1 MQSNNKE
8 IQLLSLFHNETI
20 RKKLISPVI
29 LSLNFP
35 RNKTPKSS
43 LTRRNSLYLNKQK
56 LKIHLKNNH
65 KSESSNENSNNIFQT
80 NVQNYMINKN
90 KEKKNNMI
98 KFCKKKNSSL
108 SICLVNKNYNNLNK
122 ENKIPKIK
130 LRTSNSEVFN
140 NLYPMTSK
148 HFYFKSNSPSNN
160 LSKRE
165 RNFCIMQK
173 KKGKL
178 SNKHSRNI
186 NQFISDSVND
196 KSSDI
201 KTHIKNMIY
210 NIFLRK
216 KEEMNKKKMFLE
228 LKTNIKKN
236 EYKVKEIVHSLIR
249 TQKNNDSDLKKK
261 GFIIKNFINKKK
273 EDFNSSL

>member
-1 MQSNNKE
+1 MQNNNKE

-43 LTRRNSLYLNKQK
+43 LTRRNSFYLNKQK

-65 KSESSNENSNNIFQT
+65 ISESSNENSNNIFQT
-80 NVQNYMINKN
+80 HVQNFMINKN
-90 KEKKNNMI
+90 EEKKNNMI
-98 KFCKKKNSSL
+98 KFKKKNSSL
-108 SICLVNKNYNNLNK
+108 SICLVNKYSNNLNK

-130 LRTSNSEVFN
+130 LRTSNSEVFK
-140 NLYPMTSK
+140 NLYPMTPK
-148 HFYFKSNSPSNN
+148 HFYVKSNSPSNN

-165 RNFCIMQK
+165 RNFCIQK

-178 SNKHSRNI
+178 GNKHSRNI
-186 NQFISDSVND
+186 NQFISDSIND

-210 NIFLRK
+210 NIFIRK

>member
-1 MQSNNKE
+1 
-8 IQLLSLFHNETI
+8 
-20 RKKLISPVI
+20 
-29 LSLNFP
+29 
-35 RNKTPKSS
+35 
-43 LTRRNSLYLNKQK
+43 LYNA
-56 LKIHLKNNH
+56 
-65 KSESSNENSNNIFQT
+65 
-80 NVQNYMINKN
+80 
-90 KEKKNNMI
+90 
-98 KFCKKKNSSL
+98 
-108 SICLVNKNYNNLNK
+108 
-122 ENKIPKIK
+122 
-130 LRTSNSEVFN
+130 
-140 NLYPMTSK
+140 
-148 HFYFKSNSPSNN
+148 
-160 LSKRE
+160 
-165 RNFCIMQK
+165 K

-178 SNKHSRNI
+178 RNKHSRNI
-186 NQFISDSVND
+186 NQLISDSIND

-210 NIFLRK
+210 NIFIQK

>member
-29 LSLNFP
+29 LSLNSP

-56 LKIHLKNNH
+56 LKFNLKNNH

-80 NVQNYMINKN
+80 HVQNFMINKN
-90 KEKKNNMI
+90 EEKKNNMI
-98 KFCKKKNSSL
+98 KFKKKNSSL
-108 SICLVNKNYNNLNK
+108 SICLVNKYSNNLNK
-122 ENKIPKIK
+122 DNKIPKIK
-130 LRTSNSEVFN
+130 LRTSNSEVFK
-140 NLYPMTSK
+140 NLYPMTPK
-148 HFYFKSNSPSNN
+148 HFYVKSNSPSNN

-165 RNFCIMQK
+165 RNFCIQK

-178 SNKHSRNI
+178 GNKHSRNI
-186 NQFISDSVND
+186 NQFISDSIND

-210 NIFLRK
+210 NIFIRK

>member
-43 LTRRNSLYLNKQK
+43 LTRRNSFYLNKQK

-65 KSESSNENSNNIFQT
+65 ISESSNENSNNIFQT
-80 NVQNYMINKN
+80 HVQNFMSNKN
-90 KEKKNNMI
+90 EEKKNNMI
-98 KFCKKKNSSL
+98 KFKKKNSSL
-108 SICLVNKNYNNLNK
+108 SICLVNKYSNNLNK
-122 ENKIPKIK
+122 DNKIPKIK
-130 LRTSNSEVFN
+130 LRTSNSEVFK
-140 NLYPMTSK
+140 NLYPMTPK
-148 HFYFKSNSPSNN
+148 HFYVKSNSPSNN

-165 RNFCIMQK
+165 RNFCIQK

-178 SNKHSRNI
+178 GNKHSRNI
-186 NQFISDSVND
+186 NQFISDSIND

-210 NIFLRK
+210 NIFIRK

>member
-1 MQSNNKE
+1 MQNNNKE

-20 RKKLISPVI
+20 RKKLISPII

-35 RNKTPKSS
+35 RKKTPKSS

-65 KSESSNENSNNIFQT
+65 KSESS
-80 NVQNYMINKN
+80 K
-90 KEKKNNMI
+90 KKKKKNNMI
-98 KFCKKKNSSL
+98 KFFKKKNSSL
-108 SICLVNKNYNNLNK
+108 SICLVNKNYNNFNK

-140 NLYPMTSK
+140 NFYPMTSK
-148 HFYFKSNSPSNN
+148 NFSVKSNSPSNN

-178 SNKHSRNI
+178 RNKHSRNI
-186 NQFISDSVND
+186 NQFISDSIND
-196 KSSDI
+196 KSNDI

-210 NIFLRK
+210 NIFIQK

>member
-90 KEKKNNMI
+90 KEKKN
-98 KFCKKKNSSL
+98 FKKK
-108 SICLVNKNYNNLNK
+108 K
-122 ENKIPKIK
+122 
-130 LRTSNSEVFN
+130 
-140 NLYPMTSK
+140 
-148 HFYFKSNSPSNN
+148 
-160 LSKRE
+160 
-165 RNFCIMQK
+165 
-173 KKGKL
+173 
-178 SNKHSRNI
+178 
-186 NQFISDSVND
+186 
-196 KSSDI
+196 
-201 KTHIKNMIY
+201 
-210 NIFLRK
+210 
-216 KEEMNKKKMFLE
+216 
-228 LKTNIKKN
+228 
-236 EYKVKEIVHSLIR
+236 
-249 TQKNNDSDLKKK
+249 
-261 GFIIKNFINKKK
+261 KKK
-273 EDFNSSL
+273 EN